1 MKQIKYKTFV
11 KRKNFS
17 IISWIR
23 KSKEKTYESLSAFLS
38 SKNIIPPGKE
48 YWEKAINFYNDS
60 LVNEANAH
68 VNTTD
73 DITDVKATE
82 KTSSESLDKKN
93 MIISVMKEKIKKDA
107 LSKTSSSKSKRKRR
121 RKSNTEN
128 ITE

>member
-23 KSKEKTYESLSAFLS
+23 NSKEKTYERLSAFLS

-68 VNTTD
+68 D
-73 DITDVKATE
+73 DVTDVKVTE
-82 KTSSESLDKKN
+82 KTSSENIDEKK
-93 MIISVMKEKIKKDA
+93 MIISVMKEKIKKDT
-107 LSKTSSSKSKRKRR
+107 LSKTSSSKPKRR
-121 RKSNTEN
+121 RRRKNNAEN